1 MQLATLTLLKK
12 KKKTQTENFP
22 VKFRIILLPLI
33 KERDEL
39 DDDAEALASDGDRA
53 CSIPGDPELTLRL
66 KTCTVPLSLETASH
80 CALGEKAKL

>member
-1 MQLATLTLLKK
+1 MQLTTLTFTGKK
-12 KKKTQTENFP
+12 KLKQKFFQSNF
-22 VKFRIILLPLI
+22 IILLPLI

-39 DDDAEALASDGDRA
+39 DDDTEALASDGDRA

-66 KTCTVPLSLETASH
+66 KTCTVPLSLETDSH